1 VQFAPRQ
8 DDDSAKLD
16 VGRGLRNDADAA
28 LAAEK
33 KPAGSCEP
41 AGWKPSNPSPDQ
53 GQKKRGR
60 EYPTTFP

>member
-1 VQFAPRQ
+1 MTFQQ
-8 DDDSAKLD
+8 NWISD
-16 VGRGLRNDADAA
+16 VDCETTRMRRSQPQ
-28 LAAEK
+28 K